1 MYNFVVDT
9 VTYILFCIIFVVVS
23 HKCPIAGC
31 SQHFTDYTSYL
42 RHLRMDHGAK
52 YLPWTCA
59 ICYTGK
65 CANAQCFLSQKGF
78 IIHWKTKHPEV
89 ATAEEIVHPRYGS
102 HFSFLRVQVLQENV
116 EQDDENAENDDV
128 NAENDDVNADN
139 DDVNADNDDA
149 NAENDENDE
158 DQVDYVEYN
167 PDEEELQRDSTD
179 MYEQ

>member
-116 EQDDENAENDDV
+116 EQDADD
-128 NAENDDVNADN
+128 
-139 DDVNADNDDA
+139 DDA
-149 NAENDENDE
+149 QNDNRNAENDEDDE